1 MKPSCYVKLF
11 IFQHTHRNMT
21 EVQAQFKLSKKIL
34 FFYLIELISV
44 SAFTFIEGFSGLMWL
59 AVAISF
65 IGIIPRSKGMTM
77 IAQIFLVLS
86 SLLWGYIVMY
96 NLTSAPGTFTVL
108 LLARVIATLIGFKD
122 IKEQMI
128 VVIPLLIA
136 FALFKP
142 VGCVPPLDF

>member
-1 MKPSCYVKLF
+1 
-11 IFQHTHRNMT
+11 MT
-21 EVQAQFKLSKKIL
+21 NSLAKIKLSRKTL
-34 FFYLIELISV
+34 LFYLVELISV

-65 IGIIPRSKGMTM
+65 IGIIPRTKGMVLVS
-77 IAQIFLVLS
+77 QVFLVLS
-86 SLLWGYIVMY
+86 SVLWGYIVMY
-96 NLTSAPGTFTVL
+96 NLTSAPGIFTVL
-108 LLARVIATLIGFKD
+108 ILARVIATLIGFKN

>member
-1 MKPSCYVKLF
+1 MHP
-11 IFQHTHRNMT
+11 INMT
-21 EVQAQFKLSKKIL
+21 NSLAKIKLSKKTL
-34 FFYLIELISV
+34 FFYFVELISV

-65 IGIIPRSKGMTM
+65 IGIIPRIKGMM
-77 IAQIFLVLS
+77 LVSQVFLILS
-86 SLLWGYIVMY
+86 SVLWGYIVMY
-96 NLTSAPGTFTVL
+96 NLTSAPGTFTVI

-142 VGCVPPLDF
+142 VGCVPPLEF

>member
-1 MKPSCYVKLF
+1 MHP
-11 IFQHTHRNMT
+11 INMT
-21 EVQAQFKLSKKIL
+21 NSLAKIKLSKKTL
-34 FFYLIELISV
+34 FFYLVELISV

-65 IGIIPRSKGMTM
+65 IGIIPRIKGVVLVS
-77 IAQIFLVLS
+77 QVFLVLS
-86 SLLWGYIVMY
+86 SVLWGYIVMY
-96 NLTSAPGTFTVL
+96 NLTSAPGTFTVI
-108 LLARVIATLIGFKD
+108 LLARVIATLIGFKN

>member
-1 MKPSCYVKLF
+1 MHP
-11 IFQHTHRNMT
+11 INMT
-21 EVQAQFKLSKKIL
+21 NSLAKIKLSKKIL
-34 FFYLIELISV
+34 FFYLVELISV

-65 IGIIPRSKGMTM
+65 IGIIPRIKGMVLVS
-77 IAQIFLVLS
+77 QVFLVLS
-86 SLLWGYIVMY
+86 SVLWGYIVMY
-96 NLTSAPGTFTVL
+96 NLTSAPGTFTVI
-108 LLARVIATLIGFKD
+108 LLARVIATLIGFKN